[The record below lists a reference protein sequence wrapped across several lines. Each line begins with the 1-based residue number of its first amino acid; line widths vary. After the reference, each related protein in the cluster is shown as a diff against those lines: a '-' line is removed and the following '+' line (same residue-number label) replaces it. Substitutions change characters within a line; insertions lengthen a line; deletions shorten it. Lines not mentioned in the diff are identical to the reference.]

1 MKRNASTQR
10 KAWAAPKLH
19 LLEVKAAET
28 GGVKTGDGGTN
39 KKS

>member
-1 MKRNASTQR
+1 MMRNLSAQR
-10 KAWAAPKLH
+10 KAWRAPKLH
-19 LLEVKAAET
+19 VLEVKAAET

>member
-1 MKRNASTQR
+1 MKRDVTNQR
-10 KAWAAPKLH
+10 KAWTAPKLH

-28 GGVKTGDGGTN
+28 GGVKTGDGGSN